1 MSFDGLFTRAMTGEL
16 AKTISGGRINKVQQ
30 PFKNEIILVIRA
42 NGTNHRLLLSAHPSY
57 GRVQLTGEFHENP
70 SEPPMFCMLLRK
82 HIEGYILEGVRQS
95 GTDRILIFEI
105 KGRNE
110 IGDVSYKQL
119 IVEIMGKHSNIILVD
134 KSRGII
140 LDSIKHVSFA
150 VNTHRAVLPG
160 QTYIAPPEQHKQDPF
175 SATAEDVLQAI
186 DFNSGKL
193 DKQLVDAFS
202 GVSPLFSREAVFRSG
217 LANRATLPNAFLS
230 MIEDLRQN
238 KIEAAI
244 TSTGS
249 KDAFYL
255 FPLLHLKGES
265 KTFGS
270 LSEMLDRF
278 YFGKAERD
286 RVKQRAGDL
295 DRFIANEKEK
305 NEKKIEKLRKTM
317 KDAEKA
323 DQYQKF
329 GELLTANMHAAK
341 KGMKEIEV
349 LDYYD
354 ENGGTAVIPL
364 DPQKTPPENAQ
375 KYFSRYQKAKN
386 AVLAVQEQIKIAEN
400 EVVYFDSLLQ
410 QLDSASPRDIEEI
423 REELAEGGYIRQRN
437 RKNVRKQQNA
447 KPVLDVYTAS
457 DGTEILV
464 GKNNKQNDYLTTKL
478 AGRDELWLHTKDI
491 PGSHVVIRH
500 KDPSDDTIREAAIL
514 AAYFSKARNSSSV
527 PVDYTRVRH
536 VKKPSGAK
544 PGFVIYDSQKTAY
557 VTPEEEMIL
566 SLRQNSRNK

>member
-1 MSFDGLFTRAMTGEL
+1 MSFDGLFTRMMAGEL
-16 AKTISGGRINKVQQ
+16 AETLAGGRINKVQQ

-42 NGTNHRLLLSAHPSY
+42 NGKNHRLLLSAHPSY
-57 GRVQLTGEFHENP
+57 ARVQLTGELHENP
-70 SEPPMFCMLLRK
+70 SEAPMFCMLLRK
-82 HIEGYILEGVRQS
+82 HIEGYILEEVRQS
-95 GTDRILIFEI
+95 GTDRMIIFEI

-119 IVEIMGKHSNIILVD
+119 IIEIMGKHSNIILVD

-150 VNTHRAVLPG
+150 VNTHRAILPG
-160 QTYIAPPEQHKQDPF
+160 QPYIAPPEQIKLDPF
-175 SATAEDVLQAI
+175 SSTEEDVLRAI

-202 GVSPLFSREAVFRSG
+202 GVSPLFAKEVVFRSG
-217 LANRATLPNAFLS
+217 LANRATLPKAFLTL
-230 MIEDLRQN
+230 IEELRQ
-238 KIEAAI
+238 KRVEPAL

-249 KDAFYL
+249 KEAFYL

-286 RVKQRAGDL
+286 RVKQQAGDL

-305 NEKKIEKLRKTM
+305 NEKKIEKLKKTL

-323 DQYQKF
+323 DEYQKY

-354 ENGGTAVIPL
+354 ENGGTVAIQL
-364 DPQKTPPENAQ
+364 DPLKTPSENAQ
-375 KYFSRYQKAKN
+375 KYFSKYQKAKN
-386 AVLAVQEQIKIAEN
+386 AVLAVLGQIEKAEK
-400 EVVYFDSLLQ
+400 EVAYFDSLLQ

-423 REELAEGGYIRQRN
+423 REELAEGGYIRQRT
-437 RKNVRKQQNA
+437 RKNAKKQQNQ
-447 KPVLDVYTAS
+447 KPVPESYTAS

-478 AGRDELWLHTKDI
+478 AGRDEIWLHTKDI
-491 PGSHVVIRH
+491 PGSHVVIRS
-500 KDPSDDTIREAAIL
+500 KGPSEETIMEAALL
-514 AAYFSKARNSSSV
+514 AAYFSKARSSSSV
-527 PVDYTRVRH
+527 PVDFTRARH
-536 VKKPSGAK
+536 VKKPNGSK
-544 PGFVIYDSQKTAY
+544 PGFVIYDNQKTVY
-557 VTPEEEMIL
+557 VTPEEDRVI
-566 SLRQNSRNK
+566 SLKQNKQD